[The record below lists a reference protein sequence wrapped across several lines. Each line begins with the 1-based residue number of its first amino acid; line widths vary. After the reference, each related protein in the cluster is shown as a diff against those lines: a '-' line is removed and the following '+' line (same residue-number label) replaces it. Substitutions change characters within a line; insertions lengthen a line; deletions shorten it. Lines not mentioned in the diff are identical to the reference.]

1 MNYEKLLYSV
11 NKEIKNNNFQKA
23 KQLLIEAIKIN
34 HNSFELIYNLG
45 LVNKYLG
52 KTKEAINCFD
62 KSIKINPNFS
72 QSYSTLG
79 SIYTEL
85 GKSDLAKKLF

>member
-1 MNYEKLLYSV
+1 M
-11 NKEIKNNNFQKA
+11 
-23 KQLLIEAIKIN
+23 
-34 HNSFELIYNLG
+34 G

-85 GKSDLAKKLF
+85 GKSDLAKKNYFKAIDVDPKSFTAHYNLGNFYLQNGDKIKLKNILIYQ

>member
-45 LVNKYLG
+45 LVNK
-52 KTKEAINCFD
+52 
-62 KSIKINPNFS
+62 
-72 QSYSTLG
+72 
-79 SIYTEL
+79 
-85 GKSDLAKKLF
+85 